1 MGHTVIALKSVLKGL
16 GKLQLNEGKLYDDL
30 EDNWMVVAEGIQV
43 ILRREGYPQPYEA
56 LKELTRG
63 KSLVTREHLHEFIDG
78 LYVTPEV
85 KQELKKLTPHNY
97 TGNSRAIS

>member
-1 MGHTVIALKSVLKGL
+1 MGHTVIALKSIMKGL
-16 GKLQLNEGKLYDDL
+16 SKLQLNEGKLYDDL

-78 LYVTPEV
+78 LYVTEEV

-97 TGNSRAIS
+97 TGNSRTIS

>member
-1 MGHTVIALKSVLKGL
+1 MKGL
-16 GKLQLNEGKLYDDL
+16 SKLQLNEGKLYDDL

-56 LKELTRG
+56 LKTLTRG
-63 KSLVTREHLHEFIDG
+63 KSLVTREHLHEFIEG
-78 LYVTPEV
+78 LYVTEEV

-97 TGNSRAIS
+97 VGNSRSTS